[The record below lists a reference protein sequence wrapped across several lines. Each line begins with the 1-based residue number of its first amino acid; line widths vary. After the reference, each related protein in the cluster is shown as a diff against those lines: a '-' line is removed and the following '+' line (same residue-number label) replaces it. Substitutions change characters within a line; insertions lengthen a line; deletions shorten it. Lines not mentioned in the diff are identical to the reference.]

1 MAIFGTP
8 AIASLVR
15 HAGLSA
21 FLAGSAAVAYKLTIA
36 KDAKGAP
43 YNYYAAKNGTGV
55 DPHAYIN
62 RK

>member
-1 MAIFGTP
+1 MNGSP

-15 HAGLSA
+15 TAGVAAL
-21 FLAGSAAVAYKLTIA
+21 LGGAVATTYKLTIGSNA
-36 KDAKGAP
+36 KWAP

-62 RK
+62 KK